1 MKLQKTHLA
10 AAVGVALSAF
20 GSVAVAQAPAPAP
33 MSVQLYGQVTRALLN
48 ADDGT
53 QNKWF
58 HVDNEASGTRLGATG
73 TGQVM
78 PGLRAGFRIE
88 FDFQSNE
95 SQRVTFG
102 TASAPGIVSNFP
114 AHVSGAGFSERH
126 ADAWVEG
133 AWGRVNI
140 GQGDGA
146 ANGATESDLSGTGLA
161 NGIGVAD
168 LGGGFAHRTSAGVL
182 TNTTIGGAI
191 NQQDF
196 ESRYD
201 RLMYVTPNFAGIRGQ
216 VSWGQ
221 NANTDIKE
229 ASLWYGGKLGGLGEI
244 AAAIGWSE
252 QGAAAPGAAKD
263 ETIGGSISWLH
274 GSGLNVT
281 LSYSNRDNPVAAGA
295 AGRDS
300 TFTYAKVGW
309 KFGTHA
315 IAVDYAMGE
324 DFLAVGDEAKMY
336 GIGYVWNP
344 VRFLEIYAAYKIHE
358 MELGVGGGTSLEDVK
373 IGTIGTRVRF

>member
-10 AAVGVALSAF
+10 AAIGTALTAF
-20 GSVAVAQAPAPAP
+20 GTGAFAQAAAPAP
-33 MSVQLYGQVTRALLN
+33 MSVQLYGQVSRALLY

-53 QNKWF
+53 QKKWF

-78 PGLRAGFRIE
+78 PGLRAGFRLE

-95 SQRVTFG
+95 SQRVNFG
-102 TASAPGIVSNFP
+102 PTNPVSNFP
-114 AHVSGAGFSERH
+114 AHDEDVGGFAERH
-126 ADAWVEG
+126 ADAWIEG
-133 AWGRVNI
+133 AWGRLNI

-146 ANGATESDLSGTGLA
+146 ANGATESDLSGTGMA

-168 LGGGFAHRTSAGVL
+168 LGGGFAHRTPAGALIPTHTV
-182 TNTTIGGAI
+182 GATI

-201 RLMYVTPNFAGIRGQ
+201 RLMYVTPNFGGFRGQ

-221 NANTDIKE
+221 NGNADIRE
-229 ASLWYGGKLGGLGEI
+229 ASLWYGAKLGGLGEI
-244 AAAIGWSE
+244 AAAVGWSE
-252 QGAAAPGAAKD
+252 QGAVAPNAAKD
-263 ETIGGSISWLH
+263 ETVGGSISWLH

-281 LSYSNRDNPVAAGA
+281 LSYSNRDLPVAAGA
-295 AGRDS
+295 TGRDS

-315 IAVDYAMGE
+315 IAVDYAMGD
-324 DFLAVGDEAKMY
+324 DFVATGDEAKMY
-336 GIGYVWNP
+336 GVGYVWNP
-344 VRFLEIYAAYKIHE
+344 IRFLELYAAYKVHQLD
-358 MELGVGGGTSLEDVK
+358 LGTGVSAEDVK
-373 IGTIGTRVRF
+373 IATIGTRVRF

>member
-10 AAVGVALSAF
+10 AAVGVALSAYGTF
-20 GSVAVAQAPAPAP
+20 ALAQTPPP
-33 MSVQLYGQVTRALLN
+33 MSVQLYGQVSRALMY

-53 QNKWF
+53 QKKWF

-73 TGQVM
+73 TGTVM

-95 SQRVTFG
+95 SQRVNFG
-102 TASAPGIVSNFP
+102 PTSPISNFP
-114 AHVSGAGFSERH
+114 AHDEDVGGFAERH
-126 ADAWVEG
+126 ADAWIEG
-133 AWGRVNI
+133 AWGRLNI

-146 ANGATESDLSGTGLA
+146 ANGATESDLSGTGMA

-168 LGGGFAHRTSAGVL
+168 LGGGFAHRTAAGAL
-182 TNTTIGGAI
+182 TAATVGGTI

-201 RLMYVTPNFAGIRGQ
+201 RLMYVTPNFAGFRGQ

-244 AAAIGWSE
+244 AAAVGWSE

-315 IAVDYAMGE
+315 IAVDYAMGD

-344 VRFLEIYAAYKIHE
+344 IRWLELYAAYKIHE
-358 MELGVGGGTSLEDVK
+358 LERSAANGGSLEDVT